1 MAGLVSENQVYF
13 GCVGVLVECWIYD
26 QHVHTCPFPVLHDRP
41 FLYYIPTA
49 CAVVPHSS
57 VNSIANV
64 VQSHS
69 KIANEYDQRNAD
81 AIVQL
86 ERHIY
91 ERIPFIGIKQGARLL
106 DYACGT
112 GMLSRVLAQHTSEAI
127 GIDLTQD
134 MVDVYNVQAQSQ
146 GISRQAYQ
154 GNLADPADASPA
166 AFEDAKFFDF
176 DVAGVGL
183 GFHHFDNPGLA
194 SKRLA
199 ERLKTG
205 GVLFI
210 IDFVAHKID
219 PEDAAHRGITHH
231 GFVEDE
237 IEQMFENAGLTDF
250 GYQELPEPIAFKDPR
265 GETQHG
271 HGHGHGHD
279 HGHNPAN
286 SHDHDKHSHGHG
298 HGHGET
304 KGQSMV
310 KRVFIARATKL

>member
-1 MAGLVSENQVYF
+1 MVRSN
-13 GCVGVLVECWIYD
+13 
-26 QHVHTCPFPVLHDRP
+26 
-41 FLYYIPTA
+41 TA
-49 CAVVPHSS
+49 NLS
-57 VNSIANV
+57 NDI
-64 VQSHS
+64 
-69 KIANEYDQRNAD
+69 
-81 AIVQL
+81 
-86 ERHIY
+86 
-91 ERIPFIGIKQGARLL
+91 QG
-106 DYACGT
+106 T
-112 GMLSRVLAQHTSEAI
+112 
-127 GIDLTQD
+127 
-134 MVDVYNVQAQSQ
+134 
-146 GISRQAYQ
+146 SRQAYQ
-154 GNLADPADASPA
+154 GNLADPVDASPA
-166 AFEDAKFFDF
+166 AFADAKFFDF

-183 GFHHFDNPGLA
+183 GFHHFDKPGLA

-237 IEQMFENAGLTDF
+237 IKQMFENAGLTDF

-271 HGHGHGHD
+271 HGHGHS
-279 HGHNPAN
+279 HGHSQNHAN

-298 HGHGET
+298 HGHGEN
-304 KGQSMV
+304 KGLSMI

>member
-1 MAGLVSENQVYF
+1 MAGAVSENQAYF
-13 GCVGVLVECWIYD
+13 G
-26 QHVHTCPFPVLHDRP
+26 
-41 FLYYIPTA
+41 
-49 CAVVPHSS
+49 
-57 VNSIANV
+57 
-64 VQSHS
+64 
-69 KIANEYDQRNAD
+69 KIASEYDQRNAD

-86 ERHIY
+86 ERYIN
-91 ERIPFIGIKQGARLL
+91 ERIPFIGIKQGAKLL

-134 MVDVYNVQAQSQ
+134 MVDVYNTQAQGQ
-146 GISRQAYQ
+146 GTSRQAYQ

-166 AFEDAKFFDF
+166 AFADAKFFDF

-183 GFHHFDNPGLA
+183 GFHHFDKPDLA

-199 ERLKTG
+199 ERVKTG

-237 IEQMFENAGLTDF
+237 IKQMFENAGLTDF

-271 HGHGHGHD
+271 HD
-279 HGHNPAN
+279 HGHHQGHSHNHAN
-286 SHDHDKHSHGHG
+286 SHNHG
-298 HGHGET
+298 HGHGEN
-304 KGQSMV
+304 KRLSMT
-310 KRVFIARATKL
+310 KRVFIARGTKL

>member
-1 MAGLVSENQVYF
+1 MAGAVSENQAYF
-13 GCVGVLVECWIYD
+13 G
-26 QHVHTCPFPVLHDRP
+26 
-41 FLYYIPTA
+41 
-49 CAVVPHSS
+49 S
-57 VNSIANV
+57 VNSVANV
-64 VQSHS
+64 VSSHS
-69 KIANEYDQRNAD
+69 KIASEYDQRNAD

-86 ERHIY
+86 ERHIN
-91 ERIPFIGIKQGARLL
+91 ERIPFIGIKQGEGVRLL

-134 MVDVYNVQAQSQ
+134 MVDVYNAQAQGQ
-146 GISRQAYQ
+146 GSPRQAYQ
-154 GNLADPADASPA
+154 GNLADPADASPT
-166 AFEDAKFFDF
+166 AFADAKFFDF

-183 GFHHFDNPGLA
+183 GFHHFDKPELA
-194 SKRLA
+194 SKRLT

-237 IEQMFENAGLTDF
+237 IKQMFENAGLTDF

-271 HGHGHGHD
+271 HHQGHS
-279 HGHNPAN
+279 HNHAN
-286 SHDHDKHSHGHG
+286 SHDHDKHSHT
-298 HGHGET
+298 HGHGEN
-304 KGQSMV
+304 KRLSMT
-310 KRVFIARATKL
+310 KRVFIARGTKL